1 MIVQGDCLK
10 VLKTMGTGTINCI
23 VTSPPYWG
31 LRDYGVEGQ
40 LGLEPRFQDYIEK
53 LLIIFDECKRVLKNE
68 GTLWVNLGDTYSSGT
83 RAKNGCDENNR
94 EPKNPEKNKAIFAPN
109 RMGCGIQ
116 DKSLIG
122 IPDRFKIAMIDNG
135 WICRNDI
142 IWHKQ
147 NAMPSSA
154 TDRFTVD
161 YERVFFFTKQ
171 GKYYYK
177 QIFVP
182 YAPSSDARYRQALRA
197 GKSYCTKEP
206 YSKNTPYSSYK
217 RGQGSVSSRGDDGD
231 GLVVGG
237 GKEGVNMRTVWT
249 INTKPYKGAH
259 FAVFPE
265 ELPKRC
271 IESGCPKGGT
281 VLDIFCG
288 SGTTGVQ
295 AKKQGMEFV
304 GIELNPEYIELAN
317 KRINDINPL
326 FPEEN

>member
-1 MIVQGDCLK
+1 MIIQGDCLE
-10 VLKTMGTGTINCI
+10 VLKTMETESVNCI

-31 LRDYGVEGQ
+31 LRDYGVNGQ

-68 GTLWVNLGDTYSSGT
+68 GTLWVNLGDTYAGT
-83 RAKNGCDENNR
+83 MPKTIEDFGRTARIANNIGENYCLHGTKNQTV
-94 EPKNPEKNKAIFAPN
+94 K
-109 RMGCGIQ
+109 

-122 IPDRFKIAMIDNG
+122 IPDRFKVAMIDNG

-142 IWHKQ
+142 IWHKK

-161 YERVFFFTKQ
+161 YERLFFFVKQ

-177 QIFVP
+177 QILVP
-182 YAPSSDARYRQALRA
+182 YAPSSDVRYRQALRA

-217 RGQGSVSSRGDDGD
+217 RGQDSVSSRGDDGD

-237 GKEGVNMRTVWT
+237 KKEGVNMRTVWT

-271 IESGCPKGGT
+271 IETGCPKGGT

-295 AKKQGMEFV
+295 AKKQGMEFI

-317 KRINDINPL
+317 KRINEINPL
-326 FPEEN
+326 FSEEN

>member
-1 MIVQGDCLK
+1 MIIQGDCLE
-10 VLKTMGTGTINCI
+10 VLKTMETGSIDCI
-23 VTSPPYWG
+23 VTSPPYWS

-68 GTLWVNLGDTYSSGT
+68 GTLWVNLGDTYAGT
-83 RAKNGCDENNR
+83 MPKTIEDIGRTAKIAKNIGENYCLHGT
-94 EPKNPEKNKAIFAPN
+94 KNQTVK
-109 RMGCGIQ
+109 

-135 WICRNDI
+135 WVCRNDI
-142 IWHKQ
+142 IWHKP

-161 YERVFFFTKQ
+161 YERLFFFTKQ
-171 GKYYYK
+171 GKYYFK
-177 QIFVP
+177 QLKVP
-182 YAPSSDARYRQALRA
+182 AVDNMPRNRNHKPTEELSRA
-197 GKSYCTKEP
+197 FKGNPPKGYFGHIGTGYED
-206 YSKNTPYSSYK
+206 
-217 RGQGSVSSRGDDGD
+217 R
-231 GLVVGG
+231 
-237 GKEGVNMRTVWT
+237 NMRTVWT
-249 INTKPYKGAH
+249 INTKSYKDAH

-295 AKKQGMEFV
+295 AKKQGMEFI
-304 GIELNPEYIELAN
+304 GIELNPEYVELAN
-317 KRINDINPL
+317 KRIEAVQNL
-326 FPEEN
+326 FSAPQKEETCK